1 MARTYIGECM
11 YILNKLTQDE
21 LLYLYYRNDHE
32 NEERTDSSIN
42 KKIANVK
49 EIIAKGTTQEDLYKR
64 IEVKNGIDIPIVATY
79 SNRLRERENENR
91 EKNLQSYFEF
101 FEDNLNYFNPSV
113 DFKTD
118 YQYTQIVI
126 ELDKWKTYY
135 VNRRLNKLTTYYEVN
150 ITNWTIFT

>member
-11 YILNKLTQDE
+11 YILKNLTQDE
-21 LLYLYYRNDHE
+21 LLYLYYGNDAE
-32 NEERTDSSIN
+32 EERTDYEIN
-42 KKIANVK
+42 EKITNVK
-49 EIIAKGTTQEDLYKR
+49 KR
-64 IEVKNGIDIPIVATY
+64 IDNGTSQEEVYSRIEAKNRRDIPIFATY